1 VAKGLIWGWVELE
14 AVICRS
20 GEPNRM
26 ADHTSAMKWLKGHQE
41 REGNGWRLDWDYQE
55 SSLPC

>member
-1 VAKGLIWGWVELE
+1 VAGDLIWGWVELE
-14 AVICRS
+14 VICRS

-41 REGNGWRLDWDYQE
+41 WEGNGWRSAWDYQE
-55 SSLPC
+55 SSPPC